1 MGNEDLSHLL
11 KRYWGYDDFRGIQR
25 DIIESICSGHDTL
38 GLMPTGGGKSI
49 TFQVP
54 AMAMEGVCIVIT
66 PLIALMKDQVHHL
79 RQLGIRADA
88 IYSGLQHDDI
98 LRILENCILGSTK
111 LLYVSPERLSS
122 QLFQKKLSHMQVSF
136 ITVDEAHCISQWGYD
151 FRPSYLEI
159 AQIRHLLPNAP
170 LLALTATATPR
181 VVEDICEKLAIE
193 SEKTKTAGKSVKSG
207 FNVFRMSFER
217 KNLAYLVRNT
227 LDKRYELIHIL
238 EGQQGSAIVYVRS
251 RRHARDIAQHLTDA
265 GLSATF
271 YHAGLE
277 HADKDRRQRDWQH
290 DRVRIMVATNAFG
303 MGIDKPDVRFVVHFD
318 CPDSI
323 EAYFQE
329 AGRAGRD
336 GQPAQAILLYNNS
349 DHAKLMKRIEDTYP
363 PREYIKE
370 VYEHLAYYYQIATG
384 DGYGVSHE
392 FNIDEFS
399 RRFGHHPIRVRSSLH
414 LLERAGYLEYDEEA
428 DNQTRVKFL
437 VGRDDLYRLDQVSPE
452 EDRVIVAILRHYGG
466 LFADYGYIDESLVA
480 LRAGMTR
487 PQTYDIL
494 KGLSERRLIS
504 YIPRKQIPYI
514 RYLQRREEKEHIQ
527 LPREIYEDR
536 KQQYRQRIEAM
547 LHYVQSNNRC
557 RSRQLLAYFGETK
570 SANCHQCD
578 VCLADEGKLVT
589 KEGQKVAREKIVALL
604 ADGKQHYVTELLRLK
619 LPNEELHAAL
629 YYLIHE
635 EYIYQEDG
643 LIELG
648 RPL

>member
-1 MGNEDLSHLL
+1 MGNEELSHLL

-25 DIIESICSGHDTL
+25 EIIESICSGHDTL

-98 LRILENCILGSTK
+98 LRVLENCILGSTK

-159 AQIRHLLPNAP
+159 SQIRHLLPNIP

-181 VVEDICEKLAIE
+181 VVEDICDKLSIEPEKAR
-193 SEKTKTAGKSVKSG
+193 TTDKSGKSG

-227 LDKRYELIHIL
+227 MNKRYELIHIL
-238 EGQQGSAIVYVRS
+238 EDQQGSAIVYVRS

-392 FNIDEFS
+392 FNIDDFS
-399 RRFGHHPIRVRSSLH
+399 HRFGHYPIRVRSSLH

-437 VGRDDLYRLDQVSPE
+437 VERDDLYRLDQVSPE
-452 EDRVIVAILRHYGG
+452 EDRVIVAILRTYGG
-466 LFADYGYIDESLVA
+466 LFSDYGYIDESLVA
-480 LRAGMTR
+480 WRAGMTR

-536 KQQYRQRIEAM
+536 KKQYSQRIEAM

-570 SANCHQCD
+570 SVNCHQCD

-589 KEGQKVAREKIVALL
+589 KEGQKVAREKIIALL
-604 ADGKQHYVTELLRLK
+604 ADGKQHYATELLRLK
-619 LPNEELHAAL
+619 LPTEELEAAL
-629 YYLIHE
+629 YYLVQE